1 MKRLITSVSLS
12 AIILAS
18 SLGRVSAAEVK
29 QDELYSVDD
38 GKVITIEGDLSD
50 PTLYVDEL
58 SSLMKDP
65 SVMRVIVIDP
75 SLIQEPRDTV
85 VEQDEED
92 TVATRG
98 KFYTYR
104 VVDPTIGENYR
115 GSTMIATADGTPGDA
130 LRIAEVVKV
139 QRTYSC
145 NVSAVVTKTITTAVG
160 YDITVAHE
168 VTVEGKATVP
178 SYHGGKA
185 VERMY
190 YNAYPI
196 YQTTN
201 FTVQRK
207 LHNNGVILAPWE
219 DCGSGYAR
227 NPIGASFD
235 RVYEYK

>member
-1 MKRLITSVSLS
+1 MKKLLTCVSLS
-12 AIILAS
+12 AVMLVS
-18 SLGRVSAAEVK
+18 SIGGVSAAEVN
-29 QDELYSVDD
+29 QDELSSVDD

-50 PTLYVDEL
+50 PASYVHEL
-58 SSLMKDP
+58 NSLMEDH

-75 SLIQEPRDTV
+75 SLIQEPGKTV
-85 VEQDEED
+85 VEQDEEG

-104 VVDPTIGENYR
+104 VVDPTIGANYR
-115 GSTMIATADGTPGDA
+115 GSTMIATADGTPGDD

-145 NVSAVVTKTITTAVG
+145 SVSAVVTETITAAVG
-160 YDITVAHE
+160 YDITASHE

-178 SYHGGKA
+178 SYYGGKA
-185 VERMY
+185 VERMH
-190 YNAYPI
+190 YNAYPV